1 MVPLCSYSY
10 NHRAIEELYSL
21 SSHHFPLRIWL
32 VWLKAPLCMF
42 GRVGS
47 SSPFVR
53 CTTTN
58 CVPQRLLTR
67 WDFLVCAF
75 FSCFPSLIFFFWG
88 GVGSVGLQRVQ
99 LTCYWV
105 RLGKK
110 GYWKRSTSDIIC
122 SKMGVHAIFREINQC
137 PCYFASSISFLEW
150 DVYVVNSLKKIS
162 SCPLFVY
169 LFFHTNKKRRT
180 CFFFW
185 LTSPK

>member
-88 GVGSVGLQRVQ
+88 GVGLVGLQRVQ

-110 GYWKRSTSDIIC
+110 DIENVVLQIL
-122 SKMGVHAIFREINQC
+122 
-137 PCYFASSISFLEW
+137 FALKWVCMQSLERSISAHVTLHLPSVSLSEMYTWWTHWRRSLLVLFLF
-150 DVYVVNSLKKIS
+150 I
-162 SCPLFVY
+162 
-169 LFFHTNKKRRT
+169 FF
-180 CFFFW
+180 
-185 LTSPK
+185 SY